1 MDEMMEI
8 LKNLDWSPL
17 FISIKTG
24 IVATIFSFFLG
35 IYAARKVVKTTP
47 GKKAIIDGILT
58 LPMVLPPTV
67 AGFFLLLIFSRR
79 RPFGI
84 FLFENFGIKV
94 VQTWLGCIIAAT
106 VISFPLMYRNAR
118 AAMEQIDV
126 NLIYAG
132 RTLGMSDTEIFWK
145 VVIPTAGPGI
155 ASGTILTFARALGEY
170 GATSMLAGNIPG
182 KTQTMNF
189 YNINDAFYFVDLP
202 GYGYAAVRQDFKAQW
217 GPMIEKYL
225 RGSGK
230 LKAIFLLVDIRH
242 EPSQNDC
249 IMYDWIINAG
259 FKPILVA
266 TKADKLKKSQIPAAL
281 LTISNKLRVTE
292 DTMIIPFSAL
302 KKDGRDEIMKKI
314 DDILKQ

>member
-155 ASGTILTFARALGEY
+155 ASGTILTFARA
-170 GATSMLAGNIPG
+170 SMLAGNIPG
-182 KTQTMNF
+182 KTGTISQKIAMVIQDGDYMTAGVWVAIVMVIAFLVIFLMNL
-189 YNINDAFYFVDLP
+189 I
-202 GYGYAAVRQDFKAQW
+202 
-217 GPMIEKYL
+217 
-225 RGSGK
+225 SGK
-230 LKAIFLLVDIRH
+230 K
-242 EPSQNDC
+242 
-249 IMYDWIINAG
+249 
-259 FKPILVA
+259 
-266 TKADKLKKSQIPAAL
+266 
-281 LTISNKLRVTE
+281 
-292 DTMIIPFSAL
+292 
-302 KKDGRDEIMKKI
+302 MKNVKRW
-314 DDILKQ
+314 